1 MVSDGLSRAEVSPAT
16 PRLKRGRAVVAHGAT
31 PPAGTAPHPAIAG
44 ALLMKQ
50 SEWRF
55 RASPSYY

>member
-16 PRLKRGRAVVAHGAT
+16 PRLKRGRAVVAHGAS
-31 PPAGTAPHPAIAG
+31 PPAGTAPHPATAT
-44 ALLMKQ
+44 ALLKKRAPG
-50 SEWRF
+50 RF